1 LTRKCDIN
9 RILWVMVNRQSDGR
23 SENSVLDFKIS
34 SFRKRDECDIYLNL
48 VKKHLSIVNIRIN

>member
-1 LTRKCDIN
+1 
-9 RILWVMVNRQSDGR
+9 MVNRQSDGR